1 MLTNTKF
8 EIYANNNTNK
18 ITIKLYA
25 INKNT
30 LDLSKI
36 QSMSISILLI
46 ENENKNID
54 NILNNTINNIN
65 NSTQ

>member
-1 MLTNTKF
+1 
-8 EIYANNNTNK
+8 
-18 ITIKLYA
+18 
-25 INKNT
+25 
-30 LDLSKI
+30 
-36 QSMSISILLI
+36 MSISILLI